1 MPERVW
7 TLVLADGRSSGRVEH
22 GFGDF
27 LPRVG
32 WSRTR
37 PPLAFSSMTR
47 ERRILDGAAEL
58 FYEKGFHGV
67 GVDEIGERVG
77 TSGPALY
84 HYFKGKDE
92 ILAALF
98 NEAVEELISG
108 TAPLHDDPQKDLDR
122 LIRHHIDF
130 AIGRR
135 HLVNVYE
142 REEKSLVE
150 PWKRHF
156 RRRERVY
163 AARWEEALRRC
174 YPDAGT
180 ADIAAAA
187 QAAIGM
193 IHSVAHWPRESR
205 RSPGLPDLIRRMA
218 INGLDSLKDPGEP
231 EIALVTDP
239 HAAGDPAGDAA
250 GGPGNREPVGVEAT
264 TAKPPKRRRT
274 PTRAA

>member
-1 MPERVW
+1 MK
-7 TLVLADGRSSGRVEH
+7 
-22 GFGDF
+22 
-27 LPRVG
+27 
-32 WSRTR
+32 
-37 PPLAFSSMTR
+37 R
-47 ERRILDGAAEL
+47 ERRILEGAAEL

-84 HYFKGKDE
+84 YYFKGKDE

-98 NEAVEELISG
+98 NEAVEELIAG
-108 TAPLHDDPQKDLDR
+108 TAPLHDDPHRDLDR
-122 LIRHHIDF
+122 LIRHHVNF
-130 AIGRR
+130 AISRR

-163 AARWEEALRRC
+163 AERWEEALRLC
-174 YPDAGT
+174 YPAAT
-180 ADIAAAA
+180 PADIAAAA

-205 RSPGLPDLIRRMA
+205 RSPALADLLRRMVL
-218 INGLDSLKDPGEP
+218 NGLDSLNEPGQPEIELLSGAEDDGDPG
-231 EIALVTDP
+231 IA
-239 HAAGDPAGDAA
+239 PA
-250 GGPGNREPVGVEAT
+250 VEAEG
-264 TAKPPKRRRT
+264 PPEKVTKRRRSK
-274 PTRAA
+274 PRAA

>member
-1 MPERVW
+1 
-7 TLVLADGRSSGRVEH
+7 
-22 GFGDF
+22 
-27 LPRVG
+27 
-32 WSRTR
+32 
-37 PPLAFSSMTR
+37 MTR
-47 ERRILDGAAEL
+47 ERRILEGAAEL

-67 GVDEIGERVG
+67 GVDQIGERVG

-84 HYFKGKDE
+84 YYFKGKDE

-108 TAPLHDDPQKDLDR
+108 TAPMHDDPLRDLDR

-130 AIGRR
+130 AISRR

-163 AARWEEALRRC
+163 AGRWEEALRLC
-174 YPDAGT
+174 YPEAT
-180 ADIAAAA
+180 PADIAAAA

-205 RSPGLPDLIRRMA
+205 RSPRLPDLLRRMVM
-218 INGLDSLKDPGEP
+218 NGLDCLNEPGESGI
-231 EIALVTDP
+231 ELVQD
-239 HAAGDPAGDAA
+239 DDLGDA
-250 GGPGNREPVGVEAT
+250 GMGTEGEPT
-264 TAKPPKRRRT
+264 KPPKRRRSQS
-274 PTRAA
+274 RAA